1 MELKEAT
8 DALDALS
15 HPGRLGVF
23 RLLVRRGP
31 DGVRPSDMAAALSLK
46 PNTLSVYLSALQQ
59 AGLIQSERKG
69 RAVYYAAQMAHMGA
83 LVDYLV
89 ADCCR
94 GRPDLCMPGAQPA
107 AAASPRQDRSFH
119 VLFLC
124 TGNSARS
131 IFAERLLADLGGA
144 RFVAHSAGLDPASG
158 LNPHAVDLLERN
170 GHSLDGLRAKPVSE
184 FQSAD
189 APRMDFV
196 FTVCDAA
203 ANEECAPWPGQ
214 PITAH
219 WGLPDPV
226 KVIGTQAE
234 KSLAFAETYA
244 QMRRRIESFVTLPL
258 QELDRLGLQTRLD
271 DIGRSS

>member
-1 MELKEAT
+1 MELNEAAH
-8 DALDALS
+8 ALDALS

-31 DGVRPSDMAAALSLK
+31 EGVRPSEMAEALALK

-59 AGLIQSERKG
+59 AGLIRSERKG
-69 RAVYYAAQMAHMGA
+69 RAVYYAAQMGHMGA

-94 GRPDLCMPGAQPA
+94 GRPDLCAPVAPPETPPIAQNRPY
-107 AAASPRQDRSFH
+107 H

-131 IFAERLLADLGGA
+131 IFAERLLADLGGG

-170 GHSLDGLRAKPVSE
+170 RHSLDGLRSKPIAE
-184 FQSAD
+184 FQGPE
-189 APRMDFV
+189 APQMDFV
-196 FTVCDAA
+196 FTVCDSA
-203 ANEECAPWPGQ
+203 ANEDCAPWPGQ

-226 KVIGTQAE
+226 KATGTQAE

-271 DIGRSS
+271 DIGRPN